1 MRSWFEFLC
10 AHTVINKK
18 NHRHATFLRSGDRV
32 VRTFMNRLLPSNRT
46 IKAVLAAVLSWLIAN
61 RMGSEHPFFAPLAA
75 ILCLQVTVEKS
86 IRLGFQR
93 ILGILVGVTLASGFV
108 HAFGTHWWSLA
119 LLLLIGLTIGQ
130 AFKFPQYTFIQIGT
144 SALLVLTVGTQASYG
159 IDRIVETLI
168 GAAIAIAVNITV
180 IPPDFSRETERLLHH
195 AASDLASYYRQYSE
209 WFRDD
214 TPASAAEDLRRSFT
228 TLAQDLNHTSSK
240 LEQAMHALKFSPF
253 TRRRRKRLEYLRL
266 LLNTLI
272 LGCMQGVELQ
282 KNVLEAS
289 KLSEFKNR
297 DHNRWMEFFSG
308 LADYIELWRD
318 EAIPG
323 NIPKPTLLLKM
334 LEHTSMTAE
343 TYMSACWVQTRRLL
357 RDFTCFDGMEER
369 IFPEVRLATGKES
382 DGKSRG
388 HDLLES

>member
-1 MRSWFEFLC
+1 
-10 AHTVINKK
+10 
-18 NHRHATFLRSGDRV
+18 
-32 VRTFMNRLLPSNRT
+32 MNRLLPSNRT

-108 HAFGTHWWSLA
+108 HTFGTHWWSLA
-119 LLLLIGLTIGQ
+119 LLLLIGLTVGQ
-130 AFKFPQYTFIQIGT
+130 AFKFPQYTYMQIGT

-168 GAAIAIAVNITV
+168 GAVIAIAVNLTV
-180 IPPDFSRETERLLHH
+180 IPPDFSRETEKLLHH
-195 AASDLASYYRQYSE
+195 AASDLASYYRQYSK

-214 TPASAAEDLRRSFT
+214 TPVSASEDLRRSFT

-253 TRRRRKRLEYLRL
+253 TRGRRKRLEYLKL

-289 KLSEFKNR
+289 RLTDFKNTDR
-297 DHNRWMEFFSG
+297 KRWTEFFSG
-308 LADYIELWRD
+308 LADYIEMWRD
-318 EAIPG
+318 DAIPG
-323 NIPKPTLLLKM
+323 NVPKPTMLLKI
-334 LEHTSMTAE
+334 LERTSMTAE

-357 RDFTCFDGMEER
+357 QDFTNLDGMEER
-369 IFPEVRLATGKES
+369 IFPEARLATGKES

-388 HDLLES
+388 HDLFES